1 MKKER
6 VCVYAGSFD
15 PLTNGHFWM
24 IEQGVKLFD
33 KLIIAIGDNPDK
45 KYSFCTAERLEM
57 IKDAVKDFNNV
68 RIDSFCNKLLV
79 NYAKEVGA
87 EYILRG
93 ARNMGDFNFEQGMS
107 NINRDIDSNITT
119 VILMPPREMCEISS
133 SLVKGLIGPK
143 GWEKVVCKYV
153 PAAVF
158 AKLK

>member
-1 MKKER
+1 MRKAI
-6 VCVYAGSFD
+6 YAGSFD

-24 IEQGVKLFD
+24 IEQGSKIFD
-33 KLIIAIGDNPDK
+33 ELIIAIGDNPDK
-45 KYSFCTAERLEM
+45 KYTFSTKERLEM
-57 IKDAVKDFNNV
+57 LKDVTKNFKNIK
-68 RIDSFCNKLLV
+68 IDSFCNKLLV

-87 EYILRG
+87 DYILRG
-93 ARNMGDFNFEQGMS
+93 TRNTSDFNFEQGMS
-107 NINRDIDSNITT
+107 NINRDIDPKITT

-153 PAAVF
+153 PKAVF